1 VTKTGIA
8 GVSRTGKIKAFDRK
22 VREEKPQRTQR
33 KSHLCKTTLVRLR
46 DLCESFASFAVKSF
60 FVTCHL

>member
-22 VREEKPQRTQR
+22 VREESPRRSLRRT
-33 KSHLCKTTLVRLR
+33 
-46 DLCESFASFAVKSF
+46 
-60 FVTCHL
+60 